1 MASAAKSKK
10 LLMDLDAAR
19 LEAILAG
26 QGIDCSTQES
36 RDGIVLRVNGK
47 DQHGPVLVPLDFPSY
62 VKAVKAEAIVTG
74 RKARSAVAID
84 SLALSF
90 VQDGVDGAATQ
101 FALEAELAESSLSVE
116 KALPTALSIAIP
128 SGTGSYV
135 LQRLQISYAS
145 VPVRKGGSKKRK

>member
-1 MASAAKSKK
+1 M
-10 LLMDLDAAR
+10 MDLDAAR
-19 LEAILAG
+19 LEAILVG

-36 RDGIVLRVNGK
+36 RDGTVLRVNGK